1 MRQKGIGPIRTCIG
15 CRHKREKEEMIWF
28 AYSREG
34 VVRVNAKKPHQG
46 RGFYLCPDLQ
56 CFHMATGRKKRA
68 PLLGAKEIQ
77 SVLLENI
84 SKSDQVCNREEG
96 NGKE

>member
-1 MRQKGIGPIRTCIG
+1 MRQKGRGPIRTCIG
-15 CRHKREKEEMIWF
+15 CREKKEKEEMIWF
-28 AYSREG
+28 AHSRDG

-56 CFHMATGRKKRA
+56 CVAMATRRKKRA

-77 SVLLENI
+77 SVFLESI
-84 SKSDQVCNREEG
+84 SKRDQVCNREEG